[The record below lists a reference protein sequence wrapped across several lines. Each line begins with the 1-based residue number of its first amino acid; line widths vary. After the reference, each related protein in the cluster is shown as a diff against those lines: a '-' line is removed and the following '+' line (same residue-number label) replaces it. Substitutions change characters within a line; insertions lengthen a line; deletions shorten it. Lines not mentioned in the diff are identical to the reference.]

1 MQMKDRQVLLTGGS
15 GGLGI
20 GVAKVLLAQGAKL
33 TLPVRSS
40 KSGEGLKQDLS
51 ATERIEVVISDLN
64 NESSVA
70 QLVDNMERVDA
81 LVHLVGGFSMGA
93 THEYGFDAWQKNF
106 ALNVDTTF
114 LLCKYSLAKML
125 EQGYGRIVTIGSRG
139 ALQPA
144 AQLAAYSA
152 AKAGVVALT
161 QAIAQ
166 ETKGTNITANIVL
179 PSVID
184 TPKNR
189 EAIGTENADKWVTP
203 ESLGGVIAFL
213 ASEAAQDI
221 RGAAIPVYGNV

>member
-40 KSGEGLKQDLS
+40 KSGESLKQNLS
-51 ATERIEVVISDLN
+51 AAERIEVVISDLN
-64 NESSVA
+64 NESSVT

-93 THEYGFDAWQKNF
+93 THEYSFDDWEKDF

-125 EQGYGRIVTIGSRG
+125 KQGYGRIVTISSRG
-139 ALQPA
+139 ALQPGA
-144 AQLAAYSA
+144 KIAAYSA
-152 AKAGVVALT
+152 SKAGVIALT
-161 QAIAQ
+161 QAIAE

-189 EAIGTENADKWVTP
+189 EAMGAENAAQWVTP

-213 ASEAAQDI
+213 VSEAAKDI
-221 RGAAIPVYGNV
+221 RGAAIPVYGNT